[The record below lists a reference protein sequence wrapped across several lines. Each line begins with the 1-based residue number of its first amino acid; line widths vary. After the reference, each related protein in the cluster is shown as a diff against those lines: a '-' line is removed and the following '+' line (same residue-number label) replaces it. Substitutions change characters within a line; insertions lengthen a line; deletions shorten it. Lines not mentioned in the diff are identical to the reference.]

1 MESCEAVEKEVDK
14 VIKKFTDIKEHSQ
27 STINDII
34 DTVNLAKSSIDN
46 GKTKNISFA
55 KKKVSKKHTQ
65 SPRFNFI
72 VSRVISNK
80 NLFFL

>member
-55 KKKVSKKHTQ
+55 KKKSLKNTH
-65 SPRFNFI
+65 
-72 VSRVISNK
+72 RVQGSIL
-80 NLFFL
+80 LFLVLFQTKI

>member
-46 GKTKNISFA
+46 GKTKKYFFCKKISL
-55 KKKVSKKHTQ
+55 KNTHKVQGS
-65 SPRFNFI
+65 I
-72 VSRVISNK
+72 L
-80 NLFFL
+80 LFLVLFQTKI